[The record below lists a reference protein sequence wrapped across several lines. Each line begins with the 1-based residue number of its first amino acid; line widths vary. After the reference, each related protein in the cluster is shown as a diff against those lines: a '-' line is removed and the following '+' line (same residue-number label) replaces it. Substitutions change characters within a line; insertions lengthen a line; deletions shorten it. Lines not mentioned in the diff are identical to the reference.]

1 MEDFP
6 NLKFFLAIL
15 SLAALLIISP
25 FLFISRPVVGP
36 KTSSISRDFE
46 IPLPVG
52 SAKIKQ
58 KLPQISA
65 RSALV
70 LNSATKEISFSK
82 NPNLRFSPAST
93 TKIMTALVSLNYY
106 PPDKILTVPDQ
117 QIIGSSMG
125 LLRGEQISVE
135 NLLYGLLLPSGNDAA
150 YTLAK
155 NYLASPTRLA
165 AERAGGSGL
174 RNFIDQMNK
183 TAFSLELKNTS
194 FTDPAGLSDD
204 ENFTTALDLANLAL
218 EALKNP
224 LFKKI
229 VATREKTVFS
239 QNGRLSHNLENL
251 NRLLWDVPGVSG
263 VKTGFTDRAG
273 GVLVTFLKE
282 KDREFLIVV
291 FKSEDR
297 FADTK
302 ALIDWV
308 RLTSRER

>member
-6 NLKFFLAIL
+6 GLKFFLPIFC
-15 SLAALLIISP
+15 LAALIISP
-25 FLFISRPVVGP
+25 FLFISQPVVSP
-36 KTSSISRDFE
+36 KTSSLSRDFE
-46 IPLPVG
+46 IPPPVG
-52 SAKIKQ
+52 NSKKMQ

-70 LNSATKEISFSK
+70 LESSQKTILFAK

-93 TKIMTALVSLNYY
+93 TKIMTALVALNYY
-106 PPDKILTVPDQ
+106 PLDKILTVPET

-125 LLRGEQISVE
+125 LLPGEQISVE

-150 YTLAK
+150 YTLAQ
-155 NYLASPTRLA
+155 NYPASPT
-165 AERAGGSGL
+165 GGSGL
-174 RNFIDQMNK
+174 KNFIDQMNK
-183 TAFSLELKNTS
+183 TAQNLSLKNTS

-224 LFKKI
+224 VFAKI
-229 VATREKTVFS
+229 VATRGKTVFS
-239 QNGRLSHNLENL
+239 QNGLVSHNLENL

-273 GVLVTFLKE
+273 GVLVTYLSGE
-282 KDREFLIVV
+282 KPLLIVV
-291 FKSEDR
+291 FKSQDR

-302 ALIDWV
+302 ALISQFANTP
-308 RLTSRER
+308 LK

>member
-6 NLKFFLAIL
+6 GLKFFLPIFC
-15 SLAALLIISP
+15 LAAFIIISP
-25 FLFISRPVVGP
+25 FLFVSQLVVSP
-36 KTSSISRDFE
+36 KTNSFSTDLE
-46 IPLPVG
+46 IPLSVG
-52 SAKIKQ
+52 SSKINQ
-58 KLPQISA
+58 KAPQISA

-70 LNSATKEISFSK
+70 LDSTTKTILFAK

-93 TKIMTALVSLNYY
+93 TKIMTAYVSLNYY
-106 PPDKILTVPDQ
+106 SLNQILTVPNQ

-125 LLRGEQISVE
+125 LLSGEQISVE

-155 NYLASPTRLA
+155 NYPTSST
-165 AERAGGSGL
+165 GGSGL
-174 RNFIDQMNK
+174 KNFVDQMNK
-183 TAFSLELKNTS
+183 TALELNLKNTH

-204 ENFTTALDLANLAL
+204 ENFTTALDLASLVLA
-218 EALKNP
+218 ALKNP
-224 LFKKI
+224 TFAKI

-239 QNGRLSHNLENL
+239 QNGGMSHFLENL

-282 KDREFLIVV
+282 KDKEILIIV
-291 FKSEDR
+291 FKSSDR

-302 ALIDWV
+302 TLISQFANTP
-308 RLTSRER
+308 LK